1 MMNNEDFMTRVLV
14 TLNDIQMEL
23 RSVKAENAQLKE
35 AVVSLTKMDFAERR
49 WCDDMWE
56 KADRIAARKGEH
68 GKQVLAEIYIQLRN
82 IYGFVVEDER
92 QKWKIK
98 YNVDKAP
105 STLTLLYHSEFRR
118 VFENLLAERWEK
130 VKPDIFKTPVP
141 AVEEPAPEPT
151 EEPEL
156 VEESPREQTLSEK
169 IEIIKNRIEELKEI
183 TGNTQQKG
191 RGIMT
196 DVIYNRMNIAWNN
209 LQSRYNK
216 AHGRDKFKPVN
227 KMRLIADSTV
237 AYREFMSVCRQIEKE
252 AKANDENNI

>member
-1 MMNNEDFMTRVLV
+1 MTNEDFMTRVLV

-23 RSVKAENAQLKE
+23 KSVKAENTQLKE
-35 AVVSLTKMDFAERR
+35 VLNSFTKLDFAERR

-68 GKQVLAEIYIQLRN
+68 GKQVLAEIYLHLRN
-82 IYGFVVEDER
+82 VYGFVVDDER
-92 QKWKIK
+92 QKWRIK
-98 YNVDKAP
+98 YNVDKTP
-105 STLTLLYHSEFRR
+105 STLALIYHSDFRR

-141 AVEEPAPEPT
+141 VEETVPEIA
-151 EEPEL
+151 EVSEP
-156 VEESPREQTLSEK
+156 VEETPREETLSEK
-169 IEIIKNRIEELKEI
+169 IEKIKNRIEELKEI

-196 DVIYNRMNIAWNN
+196 DVIYSRMNIAWNN

-252 AKANDENNI
+252 VKSNENNI

>member
-1 MMNNEDFMTRVLV
+1 MTNEDFMTRVLV

-23 RSVKAENAQLKE
+23 KSVKAENTQLKE
-35 AVVSLTKMDFAERR
+35 ALNSFTKLDFAERR

-68 GKQVLAEIYIQLRN
+68 GKQVLAEIYLHLRN
-82 IYGFVVEDER
+82 VYGFVVDDER
-92 QKWKIK
+92 QKFRIK

-105 STLTLLYHSEFRR
+105 STLALIYHSDFRR

-141 AVEEPAPEPT
+141 AVEESAPELT
-151 EEPEL
+151 EVPEL
-156 VEESPREQTLSEK
+156 AEESPREQTLSEK
-169 IEIIKNRIEELKEI
+169 IEIIKNRIEELKQI
-183 TGNTQQKG
+183 TGNTQSKG

-196 DVIYNRMNIAWNN
+196 DVIYGRMNIAWNN

-216 AHGRDKFKPVN
+216 AHNRDKFKPVN

-252 AKANDENNI
+252 AKSNENNI

>member
-1 MMNNEDFMTRVLV
+1 MTNEDFMTRVLV

-23 RSVKAENAQLKE
+23 RSVKAENTQLKE
-35 AVVSLTKMDFAERR
+35 ALNSFTKLDFAERR

-68 GKQVLAEIYIQLRN
+68 GKQVLADIYLHLRN
-82 IYGFVVEDER
+82 VYGFVVDDER
-92 QKWKIK
+92 QKFRIK
-98 YNVDKAP
+98 YNVDKTP
-105 STLTLLYHSEFRR
+105 STLALIYHSDFRR

-141 AVEEPAPEPT
+141 TVEETVPEIA
-151 EEPEL
+151 EVSEP
-156 VEESPREQTLSEK
+156 VEETPREETLSEK
-169 IEIIKNRIEELKEI
+169 IEKIKNRIEELKEI
-183 TGNTQQKG
+183 TGNMQQKG

-196 DVIYNRMNIAWNN
+196 DVIYSRMNIAWNN

-252 AKANDENNI
+252 AKSNENNI

>member
-1 MMNNEDFMTRVLV
+1 MTNEDFMTRVLV

-23 RSVKAENAQLKE
+23 KSVKAENAQLKE
-35 AVVSLTKMDFAERR
+35 AMNSFTKLDFAERR

-68 GKQVLAEIYIQLRN
+68 GKQVLADIYLHLRN
-82 IYGFVVEDER
+82 VYGFVVDDER
-92 QKWKIK
+92 QKFRIK
-98 YNVDKAP
+98 YNVDKTP
-105 STLTLLYHSEFRR
+105 STLALIYHSDFRR

-130 VKPDIFKTPVP
+130 VKPDIFKTPMP
-141 AVEEPAPEPT
+141 TVEETVPEIA
-151 EEPEL
+151 EVSEP
-156 VEESPREQTLSEK
+156 VEETPREETLSEK
-169 IEIIKNRIEELKEI
+169 IEKIKNRIEELKEI

-196 DVIYNRMNIAWNN
+196 DVIYSRMNIAWNN

-252 AKANDENNI
+252 AKSNENNI

>member
-1 MMNNEDFMTRVLV
+1 MTNEDFMTRVLV

-23 RSVKAENAQLKE
+23 RSVKAENTQLKE
-35 AVVSLTKMDFAERR
+35 ALNSFTKLDFAERR

-68 GKQVLAEIYIQLRN
+68 GKHVLADIYLHMRN
-82 IYGFVVEDER
+82 VYGFVVDDER
-92 QKWKIK
+92 QKWRIK

-105 STLTLLYHSEFRR
+105 STLALIYHSDFRR

-141 AVEEPAPEPT
+141 TVEETVPEIAEVPEP
-151 EEPEL
+151 
-156 VEESPREQTLSEK
+156 VEEIPREETVSEK
-169 IEIIKNRIEELKEI
+169 IEKIKNRIEELKEI

-196 DVIYNRMNIAWNN
+196 DVIYGRMNVAWNN

-227 KMRLIADSTV
+227 KMRLIAESAM
-237 AYREFMSVCRQIEKE
+237 AYKEFMSVCRQIEKE
-252 AKANDENNI
+252 AKLNENHI

>member
-1 MMNNEDFMTRVLV
+1 MTNEDFMTRVLV

-23 RSVKAENAQLKE
+23 RSVKAENTQLKE
-35 AVVSLTKMDFAERR
+35 ALNSFTKLDFAERR

-68 GKQVLAEIYIQLRN
+68 GKQVLADIYLHLRN
-82 IYGFVVEDER
+82 VYGFVVDDER
-92 QKWKIK
+92 QKFRIK
-98 YNVDKAP
+98 YNVDKTP
-105 STLTLLYHSEFRR
+105 STLALIYHSDFRR

-141 AVEEPAPEPT
+141 TVEETVPEIT
-151 EEPEL
+151 EVSEP
-156 VEESPREQTLSEK
+156 VEETPREETLSEK
-169 IEIIKNRIEELKEI
+169 IEKIKNRIEELKEI

-196 DVIYNRMNIAWNN
+196 DVIYSRMNIAWNN

-252 AKANDENNI
+252 AKSNENNI

>member
-1 MMNNEDFMTRVLV
+1 MTNEDFMTRVLV

-23 RSVKAENAQLKE
+23 KSVKAENAQLKE
-35 AVVSLTKMDFAERR
+35 AMNSFTKLDFAERR

-68 GKQVLAEIYIQLRN
+68 GKQVLADIYLHLRN
-82 IYGFVVEDER
+82 VYGFVVDDER
-92 QKWKIK
+92 QKFRIK
-98 YNVDKAP
+98 YNVDKTP
-105 STLTLLYHSEFRR
+105 STLALIYHSDFRR

-141 AVEEPAPEPT
+141 TVEETVPEIA
-151 EEPEL
+151 EVSEP
-156 VEESPREQTLSEK
+156 VEETPREETLSEK
-169 IEIIKNRIEELKEI
+169 IEKIKNRIEELKEI
-183 TGNTQQKG
+183 TGNMQQKG

-196 DVIYNRMNIAWNN
+196 DVIYSRMNIAWNN

-252 AKANDENNI
+252 AKSNENNI

>member
-1 MMNNEDFMTRVLV
+1 MTNEDFMTRVLV

-23 RSVKAENAQLKE
+23 KSVKAENAQLKE
-35 AVVSLTKMDFAERR
+35 AMNSFTKLDFAERR

-68 GKQVLAEIYIQLRN
+68 GKQVLAEIYLHLRN
-82 IYGFVVEDER
+82 VYGFVVDDER
-92 QKWKIK
+92 QKFRIK
-98 YNVDKAP
+98 YNVDKTP
-105 STLTLLYHSEFRR
+105 STLALIYHSDFRR

-141 AVEEPAPEPT
+141 TVEETVPEIAEVPEP
-151 EEPEL
+151 
-156 VEESPREQTLSEK
+156 VEETPREETVSEK
-169 IEIIKNRIEELKEI
+169 IEKIKNRIEELKEI

-196 DVIYNRMNIAWNN
+196 DVIYGRMNVAWNN

-227 KMRLIADSTV
+227 KMRLIAESTM
-237 AYREFMSVCRQIEKE
+237 AYKEFLSVCRQIEKE
-252 AKANDENNI
+252 VKSNENNI

>member
-1 MMNNEDFMTRVLV
+1 MTNEDFMTRVLV

-23 RSVKAENAQLKE
+23 KSVKAENAQLKE
-35 AVVSLTKMDFAERR
+35 AMNSFTKLDFAERR

-68 GKQVLAEIYIQLRN
+68 GKQVLADIYLHLRN
-82 IYGFVVEDER
+82 VYGFVVDDER
-92 QKWKIK
+92 HKFRIK
-98 YNVDKAP
+98 YNVDKTP
-105 STLTLLYHSEFRR
+105 STLALIYHSDFRR

-141 AVEEPAPEPT
+141 TVEETVPEIA
-151 EEPEL
+151 EVSEP
-156 VEESPREQTLSEK
+156 VEETPREETLSEK
-169 IEIIKNRIEELKEI
+169 IEKIKNRIEELKEI
-183 TGNTQQKG
+183 TGNMQQKG

-196 DVIYNRMNIAWNN
+196 DVIYSRMNIAWNN

-252 AKANDENNI
+252 AKSNENNI

>member
-1 MMNNEDFMTRVLV
+1 MTNEDFMTRVLV

-23 RSVKAENAQLKE
+23 KSVKAENTQLKE
-35 AVVSLTKMDFAERR
+35 AMNSFTKLDFAERR

-68 GKQVLAEIYIQLRN
+68 GKQVLADIYLHLRN
-82 IYGFVVEDER
+82 VYGFVVDDER
-92 QKWKIK
+92 QKFRIK
-98 YNVDKAP
+98 YKVDKAP
-105 STLTLLYHSEFRR
+105 STLAHIYHSDFRR

-141 AVEEPAPEPT
+141 TVEETVPEIA
-151 EEPEL
+151 EVSEP
-156 VEESPREQTLSEK
+156 VEETPREETLSEK
-169 IEIIKNRIEELKEI
+169 IEKIKNRIEELKEI

-196 DVIYNRMNIAWNN
+196 DVIYSRMNIAWNN

-252 AKANDENNI
+252 AKSNENNI

>member
-1 MMNNEDFMTRVLV
+1 MTHEDFMVRTL
-14 TLNDIQMEL
+14 TILNDIQMEL
-23 RSVKAENAQLKE
+23 RSVKSENAELKE
-35 AVVSLTKMDFAERR
+35 ALNSFTKLDFAERR

-56 KADRIAARKGEH
+56 KADRVGSRKGEH
-68 GKQVLAEIYIQLRN
+68 GKQVLAEIYLQLRN
-82 IYGFVVEDER
+82 VYGFVVEDER
-92 QKWKIK
+92 QKWRIR
-98 YNVDKAP
+98 YNVDKTP
-105 STLTLLYHSEFRR
+105 STLALIYHSEFRK
-118 VFENLLAERWEK
+118 VFENLLSDRWEA
-130 VKPDIFKTPVP
+130 VKPDIFKSPVP
-141 AVEEPAPEPT
+141 TVEEPAPEPT
-151 EEPEL
+151 EEPKL

-183 TGNTQQKG
+183 TGNTQSKG

-196 DVIYNRMNIAWNN
+196 DVIYSRMNIAWNN

>member
-1 MMNNEDFMTRVLV
+1 MTNEDFMTRVLV

-23 RSVKAENAQLKE
+23 KSVKAENTQLKE
-35 AVVSLTKMDFAERR
+35 VLNSFTKLDFAERR

-68 GKQVLAEIYIQLRN
+68 GKQVLAEIYLHLRN
-82 IYGFVVEDER
+82 VYGFVVDDER
-92 QKWKIK
+92 QKWRIK
-98 YNVDKAP
+98 YNVDKTP
-105 STLTLLYHSEFRR
+105 STLALIYHSDFRR

-141 AVEEPAPEPT
+141 VEETVPEIAEVPEP
-151 EEPEL
+151 
-156 VEESPREQTLSEK
+156 VEETPREETLSEK
-169 IEIIKNRIEELKEI
+169 IEKIKNRIEELKEI

-196 DVIYNRMNIAWNN
+196 DVIYSRMNIAWNN

-252 AKANDENNI
+252 AKSNENNI

>member
-1 MMNNEDFMTRVLV
+1 MTNEDFMTRVLV

-23 RSVKAENAQLKE
+23 RSVKAENTQLKE
-35 AVVSLTKMDFAERR
+35 ALNSFTNLDFAERR
-49 WCDDMWE
+49 WCDDMCE
-56 KADRIAARKGEH
+56 KADRIATRKGEH
-68 GKQVLAEIYIQLRN
+68 GKQVLAEIYLHLRN
-82 IYGFVVEDER
+82 VYGFVVDDER
-92 QKWKIK
+92 QKFRIK

-105 STLTLLYHSEFRR
+105 STLALIYHSDFRR

-130 VKPDIFKTPVP
+130 VKPDIFKTPMP
-141 AVEEPAPEPT
+141 TVEETVPEIA
-151 EEPEL
+151 EVSEP
-156 VEESPREQTLSEK
+156 VEETPREETLSEK
-169 IEIIKNRIEELKEI
+169 IEKIKNRIEELKEI

-196 DVIYNRMNIAWNN
+196 DVIYSRMNIAWNN

-252 AKANDENNI
+252 AKSNENNI

>member
-1 MMNNEDFMTRVLV
+1 MTNEDFMTRVLV

-23 RSVKAENAQLKE
+23 RSVKAENTQLKE
-35 AVVSLTKMDFAERR
+35 ALNSFTKLDFAERR

-68 GKQVLAEIYIQLRN
+68 GKQVLADIYLHLRN
-82 IYGFVVEDER
+82 VYGFVVDDER
-92 QKWKIK
+92 QKFRIK
-98 YNVDKAP
+98 YNVDKTP
-105 STLTLLYHSEFRR
+105 STLALIYHSDFRR

-141 AVEEPAPEPT
+141 TVEETVPEIAEVPEP
-151 EEPEL
+151 
-156 VEESPREQTLSEK
+156 VEEIPREETVSEK
-169 IEIIKNRIEELKEI
+169 IEKIKNRIEELKEI

-196 DVIYNRMNIAWNN
+196 DVIYGRMNVAWNN

-227 KMRLIADSTV
+227 KMRLIAESAM
-237 AYREFMSVCRQIEKE
+237 AYKEFMSVCRQIEKE
-252 AKANDENNI
+252 VKSNENNI